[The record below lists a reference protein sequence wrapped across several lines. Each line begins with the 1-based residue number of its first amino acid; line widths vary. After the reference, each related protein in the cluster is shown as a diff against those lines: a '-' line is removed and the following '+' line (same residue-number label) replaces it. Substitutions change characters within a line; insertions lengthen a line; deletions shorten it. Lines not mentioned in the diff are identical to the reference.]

1 MNIFQKLKIKIRNR
15 VSQTKFKKNMLIIL
29 FILTILSLYLALGTI
44 SFVAEKNGRL
54 DYEYMWICLLFLPIS
69 ISSIILGIKYRRKGY
84 LCKKNIVGGII
95 ITILL
100 LMYGILPFGSID
112 NDYSYVDKLEKIINF
127 ELPNT
132 GTISLE
138 DYSDVIISP
147 SFELI
152 SKGYITF
159 TDEKEIKIFEE
170 SISLSTIWKNKN
182 TSYMQMQEPN
192 SIIVQLSGKIYYLL
206 FNKDEN
212 TYNTVPTKE
221 GKYEM
226 YFIMYDM
233 DENKMYT
240 LNYKYK
246 FIPE

>member
-1 MNIFQKLKIKIRNR
+1 MNIFQKMKIKIKNR
-15 VSQTKFKKNMLIIL
+15 ISQTKFKKNMLKIL
-29 FILTILSLYLALGTI
+29 FVLTILSLFFAMKTTSL
-44 SFVAEKNGRL
+44 VAEKNDRL
-54 DYEYMWICLLFLPIS
+54 TYEYMWIFLLFMPIS
-69 ISSIILGIKYRRKGY
+69 ILSIILGIKYRRKGY
-84 LCKKNIVGGII
+84 LCNKNIVGGII

-100 LMYGILPFGSID
+100 LMYGILPFSSVD

-127 ELPNT
+127 ELPNS

-138 DYSDVIISP
+138 DYSDVNIS
-147 SFELI
+147 SQFELI

-170 SISLSTIWKNKN
+170 SISSSTIWKNKN
-182 TSYMQMQEPN
+182 SSYMQMQEPS

-221 GKYEM
+221 GNYEM

>member
-1 MNIFQKLKIKIRNR
+1 MKIFQKLKIKINNR
-15 VSQTKFKKNMLIIL
+15 ISETKFKTNMLKIL
-29 FILTILSLYLALGTI
+29 FVLTILSIFFALGTI
-44 SFVAEKNGRL
+44 SFVAEKNDRL

-69 ISSIILGIKYRRKGY
+69 ISSIILGKKYRRKGY

-112 NDYSYVDKLEKIINF
+112 NDYSYIDKLEKIINF
-127 ELPNT
+127 ELPNS
-132 GTISLE
+132 GIISLE
-138 DYSDVIISP
+138 DYSNVIIEP

-152 SKGYITF
+152 SKGYVTF
-159 TDEKEIKIFEE
+159 KDEKEIKNFEE

-182 TSYMQMQEPN
+182 SSYMQMQEPN
-192 SIIVQLSGKIYYLL
+192 NIVVQLSGKIYYLL
-206 FNKDEN
+206 YNKDEN
-212 TYNTVPTKE
+212 TYNTIPTKE

-226 YFIMYDM
+226 YFLMYDM